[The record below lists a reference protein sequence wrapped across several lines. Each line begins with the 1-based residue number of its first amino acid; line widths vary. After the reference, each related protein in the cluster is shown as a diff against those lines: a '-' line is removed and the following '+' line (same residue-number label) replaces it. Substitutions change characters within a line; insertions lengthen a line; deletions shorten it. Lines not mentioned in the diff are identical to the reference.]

1 MHISRLFA
9 LCGALLALLA
19 LPLQAAPSLT
29 VSIGGA
35 VNTPQVLDAAA
46 LRALSSITQ
55 TVSYQSGRGPQTHTY
70 TGPSLWSVLQSA
82 SPALDVAVKNDSLA
96 HYVLATATDGYKV
109 VYSLGELDPGFGNRQ
124 ALLAH
129 SEVIDGLP
137 RPLSPGVARTTMP
150 GDVKG
155 GRYVSAVASLDI
167 ARAAGSDFVASGG
180 RSTAI
185 SVGGDVLSA
194 STFDLAALQALT
206 PTSTTAGGVRYTG
219 VSFWDLLNGATGLA
233 IDPAVKNDLLGMY
246 AVATGSDGYRVAFS
260 LGELSPDFGN
270 QPVLIAYEADGEL
283 LDDAGFARIIV
294 PNDVKRGRYV
304 SNLARIEVFHA
315 AAVPEPQ
322 TWALMLGGLLLTAGV
337 ARRRHSAVQ
346 H

>member
-1 MHISRLFA
+1 MHIPRLVA
-9 LCGALLALLA
+9 LCGALCA
-19 LPLQAAPSLT
+19 LPLQAAPSLS

-35 VNTPQVLDAAA
+35 VNAPQVLDAAA
-46 LRALSSITQ
+46 LQALPSLTQ

-96 HYVLATATDGYKV
+96 HYVVATATDGYKV

-129 SEVIDGLP
+129 SEVIAGLT
-137 RPLSPGVARTTMP
+137 RPLSSDGVARTTMP

-155 GRYVSAVASLDI
+155 GRYVSAVESLAV
-167 ARAAGSDFVASGG
+167 ARAAGDDFTADGG
-180 RSTAI
+180 RTTTFT
-185 SVGGDVLSA
+185 VGGDVLSA
-194 STFDLAALQALT
+194 HAFDLAALQALT
-206 PTSTTAGGVRYTG
+206 PTSVTAGGVRYTG
-219 VSFWDLLNGATGLA
+219 VSFWDLLTGATGLA
-233 IDPAVKNDLLGMY
+233 TDPVVKNDLLGMY
-246 AVATGSDGYRVAFS
+246 AVATGSDGYRVVFS

-270 QPVLIAYEADGEL
+270 QPVLIAYEADGVL
-283 LDDAGFARIIV
+283 LEDAGFARIVV

-304 SNLARIEVFHA
+304 SNLSRIEVFHAA

-322 TWALMLGGLLLTAGV
+322 TWALLLGGLLLTAGV
-337 ARRRHSAVQ
+337 ARRRLH
-346 H
+346 

>member
-1 MHISRLFA
+1 MHISRLVA
-9 LCGALLALLA
+9 LCGALCA

-29 VSIGGA
+29 VTIGGA
-35 VNTPQVLDAAA
+35 VNAPQVLDAAA
-46 LRALSSITQ
+46 LQALPSLTQ

-70 TGPSLWSVLQSA
+70 TGPSLWSVLQAA
-82 SPALDVAVKNDSLA
+82 SPAFDAAVKNDSLA
-96 HYVLATATDGYKV
+96 HYVVATATDGYKV

-129 SEVIDGLP
+129 SEVIAGLT
-137 RPLSPGVARTTMP
+137 RPLSSDGIARTTMP

-180 RSTAI
+180 RTTAFA
-185 SVGGDVLSA
+185 VGGDVLNA
-194 STFDLAALQALT
+194 GTFDLAALQALT
-206 PTSTTAGGVRYTG
+206 PTSATAGGVRYTG
-219 VSFWDLLNGATGLA
+219 VSFWDLLTGATGLA
-233 IDPAVKNDLLGMY
+233 TDPAVKNDLLGMY

-270 QPVLIAYEADGEL
+270 QPVLIAYEADGVL

-294 PNDVKRGRYV
+294 PNDAKRGRYV
-304 SNLARIEVFHA
+304 SSLARIEVFHA

-322 TWALMLGGLLLTAGV
+322 TWALLLGGLLLTAGV
-337 ARRRHSAVQ
+337 ARRRLH
-346 H
+346 